1 MVAIGLAGNIFLYSY
16 LLRAVSAKAER
27 LDRIHLE
34 TVKNLLDRDFE
45 SLLSLAA
52 LCAFDPSVAWTVSRK
67 DRSPHE
73 RLRDALAVQERLNS
87 YLRASPVNAYVDRL
101 VLLGYGDLFVQAQG
115 RQGGESNDRERL
127 LALPLYAAYAAAGG
141 NRVSGFGAP
150 LAPYWHR
157 DCYAIIFPVQG
168 YADRAD
174 GFIYLEA
181 GLDMVANALRKN
193 SPLPGLAAMTED
205 GNFISPAGRLT
216 AAGRAPPAPGGRR
229 YRRNGRSFR
238 LDLLGLE
245 NAELLLYNEVDVTYL
260 RPDDRDIFYSVIIV
274 ILSSLLAAGG
284 MTLAL
289 STMLT
294 NPVERIIGRIK
305 KIGENDFSFDPAL
318 ETSRDELGQIGRAVN
333 EMSGSISRLLAEMEE
348 SFRKRKNAELTLLQA
363 RINPH
368 FLYNT
373 LDSIQWMA
381 KIQKN
386 TGIAGLTRSLIN
398 LLRNIAVDPGD
409 LISLEDELR
418 ILDDYTAI
426 MAIRFMGIFSLENRI
441 GKSLRR
447 YLVPKLTLQPL
458 VENAIIHGIAP
469 AGIFGA
475 IVLEGRL
482 EGPFLILTVED
493 SGRGIGGEKIKT
505 LLDREALG
513 RGASLNTMGLRN
525 VDERLR
531 LIYGEGAGLSFESV
545 EGKFTRVT
553 VRLGARTPEE
563 HHAARTAG

>member
-1 MVAIGLAGNIFLYSY
+1 
-16 LLRAVSAKAER
+16 
-27 LDRIHLE
+27 
-34 TVKNLLDRDFE
+34 
-45 SLLSLAA
+45 
-52 LCAFDPSVAWTVSRK
+52 
-67 DRSPHE
+67 
-73 RLRDALAVQERLNS
+73 
-87 YLRASPVNAYVDRL
+87 VNAYVDRL
-101 VLLGYGDLFVQAQG
+101 VLVGRDDFFVQAQS
-115 RQGGESNDRERL
+115 RQGGEFNDRERL
-127 LALPLYAAYAAAGG
+127 LALPLYAAYAAGGG
-141 NRVSGFGAP
+141 NRVSGFGPP
-150 LAPYWHR
+150 LVPYWHR
-157 DCYAIIFPVQG
+157 DCYAIIFPVHG
-168 YADRAD
+168 YASYAE

-181 GLDMVANALRKN
+181 GLDMVANTLRKN

-205 GNFISPAGRLT
+205 GNFISPAGKLK
-216 AAGRAPPAPGGRR
+216 AGGGGRALPPAGGER
-229 YRRNGRSFR
+229 YRRDGRSFR
-238 LDLLGLE
+238 LDLLPLE
-245 NAELLLYNEVDVTYL
+245 NAELLLYNEVDVTSL
-260 RPDDRDIFYSVIIV
+260 RPDDRDIFYSVAIV
-274 ILSSLLAAGG
+274 IVSSLLAAGG
-284 MTLAL
+284 MTMAL

-294 NPVERIIGRIK
+294 NPVKRIIGRIH
-305 KIGENDFSFDPAL
+305 KIAENDLSFDPDIEKSA
-318 ETSRDELGQIGRAVN
+318 DELGQIGRAVN
-333 EMSGSISRLLAEMEE
+333 EMSGSIARLLAEMEE
-348 SFRKRKNAELTLLQA
+348 SFRKRKTAELTLLQA

-398 LLRNIAVDPGD
+398 LLRNMAVNPGD
-409 LISLEDELR
+409 LISLEEELR

-426 MAIRFMGIFSLENRI
+426 MAIRFMGIFSLKNRI
-441 GKSLRR
+441 GQSLRR

-469 AGIFGA
+469 SGIFGD

-493 SGRGIGGEKIKT
+493 SGRGISGKKLKT

-513 RGASLNTMGLRN
+513 GGASLNTMGLRN

-531 LIYGEGAGLSFESV
+531 LIYGEGAGLSFESE

-563 HHAARTAG
+563 RHAARTAG